1 MDNWLI
7 FCLFEDEHI
16 WNVAYEANFDIFLEV
31 TQYYYLLVQ
40 NVEFYSESDI
50 GCSLTANL
58 LR

>member
-7 FCLFEDEHI
+7 FCLFEDEYI
-16 WNVAYEANFDIFLEV
+16 WNVTYEANFDIFLEV
-31 TQYYYLLVQ
+31 TQYYHLLVQ
-40 NVEFYSESDI
+40 NLGFYSEFDI